1 MVRTLR
7 YTLLACAGRG
17 QQHVLHTHYA
27 AQARLGPVSR

>member
-7 YTLLACAGRG
+7 YTLFACAGRG
-17 QQHVLHTHYA
+17 QQHALHTRCL